1 MNKIKIHITEDEF
14 IVSKN
19 LERKLIALGYDV
31 IGCSASGEDTLV
43 DIEKN
48 IPDLILM
55 DIMLAGKL
63 DGIQTANII
72 AEKYNI
78 PLIFLT
84 AYSSDEIYKRAQNSH
99 PYAYLLKPFEDREL
113 EINISITLN
122 KHKLE
127 KSLKIKREKLEA
139 LRVSQNEIISKKSDA
154 LEIKNE
160 ELYNQRLAREKL
172 EFLIK
177 NQDDLITRK
186 SDALALANE
195 ELDSEIDAREKLE
208 VVNQNQDD
216 LITKKSDALVS
227 INEELDSEIVARE
240 RLEVVNQNQDDLIT
254 KKSDA
259 LELINEELDS
269 EIIARERLEVVNQ
282 SQDDLITKKSD
293 ALALINEELDSE
305 IIARE
310 RLEVVNQN
318 QDDLIT
324 KKSDA
329 LELINEELDS
339 EIVAREKLEVVN
351 QNQDDLITKKSDALV
366 LKNEELDSEII
377 ARERLEVLNQ
387 NQDDL
392 ITKKSDALALINK
405 ELDSEIVARE
415 RLEVVNQN
423 QDDLITKKSDALE
436 LINEELDS
444 EIIAREKVEQ
454 KNKILAE
461 VIEKSGS
468 HILITNEKAIIEYVN
483 PEMLAFLNYTLEEL
497 NGEKPSILKP
507 KNYPSFIYKSMW
519 KTLLSG
525 NVYRGDFVNVKK
537 NGDRYNSQTVI
548 VPFFNNKK
556 ITHYAFIGEDVTI
569 QRENERMGL
578 ALLEAEKS
586 RISKEL
592 HDGVGQTLTAIKF
605 GIASLLNDKILKDNN
620 VINTLKNQIEDS
632 ISEVREV
639 SFVLMPSILED
650 YGLESALNKLIGN
663 IESTTDQKINLA
675 VANLKRLKPD
685 YEVNLYRI
693 TQELLNNAIKHSA
706 CSEIKINIK
715 INNNWISIV
724 FNDNGVGFNMSE
736 RDLIKVNKKGGQGI
750 FNIKNRVKALN
761 GFIDFTSMK
770 DVGTYVEILIPLNDE

>member
-1 MNKIKIHITEDEF
+1 MSKIKIHITEDEF

-19 LERKLIALGYDV
+19 LENQLISLGYEV
-31 IGCSASGEDTLV
+31 IGCSSSGEDTLV

-72 AEKYNI
+72 AEKYDI

-84 AYSSDEIYKRAQNSH
+84 AYSSDEIYKRAQKAN

-113 EINISITLN
+113 EINISITLK

-127 KSLKIKREKLEA
+127 KNLKIKREKLEA
-139 LRVSQNEIISKKSDA
+139 LRI
-154 LEIKNE
+154 
-160 ELYNQRLAREKL
+160 
-172 EFLIK
+172 
-177 NQDDLITRK
+177 
-186 SDALALANE
+186 
-195 ELDSEIDAREKLE
+195 
-208 VVNQNQDD
+208 
-216 LITKKSDALVS
+216 
-227 INEELDSEIVARE
+227 
-240 RLEVVNQNQDDLIT
+240 
-254 KKSDA
+254 
-259 LELINEELDS
+259 
-269 EIIARERLEVVNQ
+269 
-282 SQDDLITKKSD
+282 SQDDIIIEKSES
-293 ALALINEELDSE
+293 LALKNKELDSE

-318 QDDLIT
+318 QDDLIIE
-324 KKSDA
+324 KSD
-329 LELINEELDS
+329 ELI
-339 EIVAREKLEVVN
+339 I
-351 QNQDDLITKKSDALV
+351 
-366 LKNEELDSEII
+366 
-377 ARERLEVLNQ
+377 
-387 NQDDL
+387 
-392 ITKKSDALALINK
+392 INK
-405 ELDSEIVARE
+405 ELDSEIITRE

-423 QDDLITKKSDALE
+423 QDDLIIKKSDALASK
-436 LINEELDS
+436 NKELDKQ
-444 EIIAREKVEQ
+444 IIAREKVEQ

-483 PEMLAFLNYTLEEL
+483 PEMLAFLDYTLEEL
-497 NGEKPSILKP
+497 CGKKPSILKP
-507 KNYPSFIYKSMW
+507 KNYPSFIYKQMW

-537 NGDRYNSQTVI
+537 NGERYSSQNIV

-556 ITHYAFIGEDVTI
+556 ITHYAFIGEDVTT

-578 ALLEAEKS
+578 TLLEAEKS

-605 GIASLLNDKILKDNN
+605 GIGSLLNDEKLKDNN

-650 YGLESALNKLIGN
+650 YGLESALNKLINN
-663 IESTTDQKINLA
+663 IKSTTNLKINLS

-693 TQELLNNAIKHSA
+693 TQELLNNAIKHSV
-706 CSEIKINIK
+706 CSEIKIKIK
-715 INNNWISIV
+715 TNNNWISVV
-724 FNDNGVGFNMSE
+724 FKDNGVGFNLSE
-736 RDLIKVNKKGGQGI
+736 KDSIKVNKTGGQGI
-750 FNIKNRVKALN
+750 FNINNRVKALF